1 MAPKKP
7 EPSAASGAGINAAR
21 RIPFNSPVAPREGAP
36 SGRPQPTVRAQA
48 PGGQPEQTVKRSADA
63 VRAALEAHAAHGDAL
78 RARVLELLQA

>member
-1 MAPKKP
+1 MRGNGSEKTKRRKSPK
-7 EPSAASGAGINAAR
+7 E
-21 RIPFNSPVAPREGAP
+21 
-36 SGRPQPTVRAQA
+36 VRAQA